1 MRSTYQRKVDK
12 KQIPTCNIM
21 GVNIAAINMEWL
33 LEYLD
38 KNLDD
43 IKGDYIC
50 VSNVHTTVTSY
61 EHPSYCS
68 IQNGG
73 LMAIPDGGPLSS
85 VGRKRGYQNMER
97 TTGPSLMGEI
107 FKISAEKGYRHYFYG
122 STEETLELLY
132 KKLNENYPGIQIAGM
147 YSPPFRSMTEEED
160 KAIVERINEVNPDF
174 VWVGLGAPKQE
185 KWMAEHQGKIDGLM
199 LGVGAGFDYY
209 AENIKRAPEW
219 MQKSNLEWL
228 YRLIQDPKRLFKRY
242 LVTNTKF
249 IWNEIQVI
257 TKSKEDKC
265 VKAEIE
271 SNSTVAFIEKNVK
284 RDWQGTTIILKVK
297 EKYRFSELK
306 NYINTYFRYPSVE
319 IQLVNVDILDSYI
332 DKDIIFND
340 KIIQII
346 EKANHQRN
354 EILSD
359 FLPDRQCLNKLRK
372 ILLKNENKKEV
383 LSKIY
388 DVLDN
393 VFHKSYVKENL
404 LDYIRKTEQ
413 MNDCINLV
421 RKEVDREIEESEEKI
436 EKYPGFLT
444 VLCQLDLEKTVGYNQ
459 LIFEMDN
466 TFDIKEV
473 YKEKKK
479 DSSDRGILF
488 VFTDFADYDLG
499 IEWHSVNAF
508 LFQKNKIVSNFVKF
522 ETDLSEESDRNIF
535 SLEEITNAD
544 YEISEKLHEPEMEEY
559 YEEYFGGDN
568 EEFYDNPYFCCDVI
582 LLNNNNFYFLTSVY
596 EFEIDKITKSNDI
609 IKDYSLGNTI
619 VFPDEYKDECGLFK
633 DSKLYQDGILLDI
646 LPQCIVPIGVTYVSV
661 NLTGKSRFELNVS
674 RHELNKNREVIKKWG
689 QKAGKIIQRK
699 VVQNCKQ
706 VFEENGLEYDQED
719 LLVAKGN
726 DDFAKEC
733 YENMKNILSEVEG

>member
-1 MRSTYQRKVDK
+1 MGEESK
-12 KQIPTCNIM
+12 KQNILIVHNYYQIPGGEDTVVANEKKM
-21 GVNIAAINMEWL
+21 
-33 LEYLD
+33 LEKHGHKVTLYSRNNAEL
-38 KNLDD
+38 KKMPRLRKIFLPITTVFNPRTYRD
-43 IKGDYIC
+43 IK
-50 VSNVHTTVTSY
+50 
-61 EHPSYCS
+61 
-68 IQNGG
+68 
-73 LMAIPDGGPLSS
+73 
-85 VGRKRGYQNMER
+85 
-97 TTGPSLMGEI
+97 
-107 FKISAEKGYRHYFYG
+107 
-122 STEETLELLY
+122 
-132 KKLNENYPGIQIAGM
+132 KLI
-147 YSPPFRSMTEEED
+147 
-160 KAIVERINEVNPDF
+160 
-174 VWVGLGAPKQE
+174 KQE
-185 KWMAEHQGKIDGLM
+185 NIEVVHVHNTLNLVSPA
-199 LGVGAGFDYY
+199 VYY
-209 AENIKRAPEW
+209 AARRMKVPVVQTIHNFRLLCPGATF
-219 MQKSNLEWL
+219 
-228 YRLIQDPKRLFKRY
+228 YRDGHICEDC
-242 LVTNTKF
+242 VEH
-249 IWNEIQVI
+249 EIQVI